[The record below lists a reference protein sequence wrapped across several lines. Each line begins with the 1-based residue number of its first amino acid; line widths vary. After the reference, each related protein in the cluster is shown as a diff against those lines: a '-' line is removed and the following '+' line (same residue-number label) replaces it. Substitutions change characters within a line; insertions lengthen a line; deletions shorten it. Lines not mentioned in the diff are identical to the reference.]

1 MTTAKSMQAK
11 SKLLPYLALAA
22 GILALSLSSLFVRW
36 AVGAPGA
43 VAAFYRM
50 AIGAVAF
57 LPFYSLQPA
66 GQRRISRRWLFLP
79 VIGGIFTAGDHG
91 IWATAI
97 NYTRIANATLLN
109 NLAPLWVA
117 LVALIFWRERL
128 RAGFWLG
135 LALTIG
141 GATVVLGSDFIAHPQ
156 LNSGNLLGV
165 ISSFFYAAYFLTTQR
180 GREHFSTLTYVFLV
194 TTVSAA
200 VLLGANLAVG
210 NPLSGFPPATYLSFL
225 GAGLISQLI
234 GYFSVGY
241 ALGHL
246 PASVVSPTMIAQ
258 PVLTALLAIPLAGE
272 PLVPALWIGG
282 LVTLAGIYLINHSRE
297 SAARKSAAQK
307 TLPAS

>member
-1 MTTAKSMQAK
+1 MIA
-11 SKLLPYLALAA
+11 PYLALAA

-50 AIGAVAF
+50 AIGAAAF
-57 LPFYSLQPA
+57 LPFYLRQPA
-66 GQRRISRRWLFLP
+66 EQRKINRRWLFLP
-79 VIGGIFTAGDHG
+79 VLGGIFTAGDHG

-117 LVALIFWRERL
+117 LVALILWRERL
-128 RAGFWLG
+128 RGLFWPG
-135 LALTIG
+135 LAMTIG
-141 GATVVLGSDFIAHPQ
+141 GAVVVLGGDFVAHPQ
-156 LNSGNLLGV
+156 LNAGNLLGV
-165 ISSFFYAAYFLTTQR
+165 LSSFFYAAYFLTTQR
-180 GREHFSTLTYVFLV
+180 GREHFSTLTYVFMI
-194 TTVSAA
+194 TTICAA
-200 VLLGANLAVG
+200 VLLGVNLAAG
-210 NPLSGFPPATYLSFL
+210 NPLSGFPPETYLNFL

-234 GYFSVGY
+234 GYFSIGY

-282 LVTLAGIYLINHSRE
+282 LVTLGGIYLINRSRQGV
-297 SAARKSAAQK
+297 SQK
-307 TLPAS
+307 ITDQSRLPAS

>member
-1 MTTAKSMQAK
+1 MRTKAI
-11 SKLLPYLALAA
+11 LFPYLALAA
-22 GILALSLSSLFVRW
+22 GILALSMSSLFVRW
-36 AVGAPGA
+36 AAGAPGA

-50 AIGAVAF
+50 AIGALAF
-57 LPFYSLQPA
+57 LPFYLRQPA
-66 GQRRISRRWLFLP
+66 EQRKIDRRWLFLP
-79 VIGGIFTAGDHG
+79 VLGGIFTAGDHG

-97 NYTRIANATLLN
+97 NYTRVANATLLN

-128 RAGFWLG
+128 RGLFWLG
-135 LALTIG
+135 LAMTIS
-141 GATVVLGSDFIAHPQ
+141 GAAVVLGGDFIAHPQ
-156 LNSGNLLGV
+156 LNTGNLLGV
-165 ISSFFYAAYFLTTQR
+165 LSSFFYAAYFLTTQR
-180 GREHFSTLTYVFLV
+180 GRERFSTLTYVFLI
-194 TTVSAA
+194 TTICAV
-200 VLLGANLAVG
+200 VLLAVNLAVG

-282 LVTLAGIYLINHSRE
+282 LVTLGGIYLINRSRE
-297 SAARKSAAQK
+297 GAPVKSPARPV
-307 TLPAS
+307 LPAD